1 MIIWWNLTKLFFV
14 KPKNQTHAGT
24 IKKHHQILPK
34 NKTKKYLK
42 EKTTTKN
49 SDLIQ
54 ARKHVCSQN
63 WTLQWFWID
72 PHGSSSNPEQ
82 RLEIYGLFTDVV
94 VVVVFC
100 ASNIHGLSTP
110 RHQILVCGKT
120 RATILPRENFITK
133 YTQNTFLSF
142 QFWAEMSGIRNR
154 ILMQTKKIDWK
165 FIMSIKFV
173 KRAKN
178 ALFTLKFKLAI
189 QKKTFRSKST
199 ILVFNLRR
207 NAKVTVPISL
217 VTFRQN
223 FEFLN

>member
-1 MIIWWNLTKLFFV
+1 MKFNKIIFLLSPKIKRTLTLS
-14 KPKNQTHAGT
+14 KNI
-24 IKKHHQILPK
+24 IKFYRK

-42 EKTTTKN
+42 AKTTTKN

-63 WTLQWFWID
+63 WTLQRFWID
-72 PHGSSSNPEQ
+72 PHGSNPEQ

-142 QFWAEMSGIRNR
+142 QFWAEMSGNRNR
-154 ILMQTKKIDWK
+154 ILMQTKNRLKIYNVNK
-165 FIMSIKFV
+165 V
-173 KRAKN
+173 CQ
-178 ALFTLKFKLAI
+178 TG
-189 QKKTFRSKST
+189 QKCTFYVE
-199 ILVFNLRR
+199 I
-207 NAKVTVPISL
+207 
-217 VTFRQN
+217 
-223 FEFLN
+223 